1 MIDTLFVGLT
11 LSMSN
16 LLFLLSF
23 STRNFTSM
31 ASRAILS
38 NFFEKQ

>member
-1 MIDTLFVGLT
+1 MINTLFLA

-23 STRNFTSM
+23 STHNYTPM